1 MGETFAQKKINCV
14 FQLTMQETAA
24 LTVVDTF
31 IRERLCNICQ
41 QEEDIQ
47 TILGY
52 SYISKQ
58 DLKIL
63 NSYSILTVSVVLIFF
78 VD

>member
-1 MGETFAQKKINCV
+1 
-14 FQLTMQETAA
+14 MQETAA

-52 SYISKQ
+52 SFISKFKGPGQ
-58 DLKIL
+58 FLL
-63 NSYSILTVSVVLIFF
+63 VSVVLIFF
-78 VD
+78 CRLTEFYSHKVY

>member
-1 MGETFAQKKINCV
+1 
-14 FQLTMQETAA
+14 MQETAA

-47 TILGY
+47 TILGH
-52 SYISKQ
+52 SFISKQ

-63 NSYSILTVSVVLIFF
+63 NRYSIY
-78 VD
+78 

>member
-1 MGETFAQKKINCV
+1 
-14 FQLTMQETAA
+14 MQETAA